1 MSELMVIGCGG
12 AGINVMKD
20 VRSAPTTKLL
30 AEATYLGLDTSERNN
45 LGADFDI
52 VQMNSQTVVGQ
63 KAQGSGK
70 DISLNFEGYTP
81 FITEVFK
88 THKVP
93 KFVIVVMSVA
103 GGSGSGL
110 GFSVLRYLLSRGV
123 IAVGMFIPD
132 YTSLVE
138 RRNSNKIMT
147 AIANQ
152 TQQRFLGKVIPF
164 MRVINDDRTR
174 RVINDEI
181 ILNMNYCSLFMTET
195 NEELDIEDIR
205 NLFQYSKV
213 TGLPPAMSEINFFAD
228 DAIEEF
234 TGRPPVSFCS
244 IFDHRDNVRPLFK
257 DSAYRATGVIN
268 FENNPPNKKVIVMTL
283 DHGDYIDLLEQEL
296 AAEEEQTNR
305 AKATF
310 VKPKDLSAGAD
321 DSGMVW

>member
-12 AGINVMKD
+12 TGINVIKD
-20 VRSAPTTKLL
+20 TRKAPTTRLL
-30 AEATYLGLDTSERNN
+30 AEASYLGLDTSERNSE
-45 LGADFDI
+45 GADFPI
-52 VQMNSQTVVGQ
+52 VQMNSQTTVGQ

-70 DISLNFEGYTP
+70 DISLNFEGYVP
-81 FITEVFK
+81 FIAETFK
-88 THKVP
+88 EYKLP
-93 KFVIVVMSVA
+93 KFVIVIMSTA

-110 GFSVLRYLLSRGV
+110 GFSVLRYLLARGV
-123 IAVGMFIPD
+123 IAIGMFIPD

-147 AIANQ
+147 AISNQ
-152 TQQRFLGKVIPF
+152 VQARFLGKAIPF
-164 MRVINDDRTR
+164 MKVINDDRTR
-174 RVINDEI
+174 REINDEI
-181 ILNMNYCSLFMTET
+181 ILNLNYASLFLTET

-228 DAIEEF
+228 DAIEAY
-234 TGRPPVSFCS
+234 TGKPPVSFCS

-268 FENNPPNKKVIVMTL
+268 FENNPPNKKVIVLAL
-283 DHGDYIDLLEQEL
+283 DHGDYIDQLEKEL

-310 VKPKDLSAGAD
+310 VKQKDLSAGAD